1 MSLKEIL
8 ESSVEVR
15 LKAIEEIWKSLS
27 NEPEKIPLTEA
38 QRQELD
44 RRIEDHERNP
54 NDTIAWVEAK
64 ARILNRK

>member
-15 LKAIEEIWKSLS
+15 LKAIEQIWESLS

-38 QRQELD
+38 QRRELD
-44 RRIEDHERNP
+44 RRIEEHERNP
-54 NDTIAWVEAK
+54 NDTITWEEAK

>member
-15 LKAIEEIWKSLS
+15 LKAIEQIWESLS
-27 NEPEKIPLTEA
+27 SEPEKIPLTEM

-44 RRIEDHERNP
+44 E
-54 NDTIAWVEAK
+54 TWT
-64 ARILNRK
+64 